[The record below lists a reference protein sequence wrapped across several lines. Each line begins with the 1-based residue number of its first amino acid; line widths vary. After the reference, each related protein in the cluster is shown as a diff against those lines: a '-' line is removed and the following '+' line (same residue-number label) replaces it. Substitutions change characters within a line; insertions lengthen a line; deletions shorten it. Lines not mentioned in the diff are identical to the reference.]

1 MLILKVREVTLQDT
15 LYQFKYNWDIEE
27 YNLDRAV
34 KVSKV
39 TSKQIYLDDSSGT
52 KLLRKGKFPLVDNV
66 GRDAWIDIV
75 MDIKWDKY
83 SPDKNWNIEY
93 NKEVKE
99 EKKIDRAVEQQL
111 DHINS
116 IFYSLSLED
125 KKTVLEK
132 LKDINQEGILWDLH

>member
-1 MLILKVREVTLQDT
+1 MKVREVAPQDV
-15 LYQFKYNWDIEE
+15 LYQFKYNWDTGK
-27 YNLDRAV
+27 YDLDKAV

-39 TSKQIYLDDSSGT
+39 TSKYIYLADDSGT
-52 KLLRKGKFPLVDNV
+52 RLFRKGKFPLLDNA
-66 GRDAWIDIV
+66 GSDAWINAVIGN
-75 MDIKWDKY
+75 MPDKY
-83 SPDKNWNIEY
+83 HPDKHWNIKY

-99 EKKIDRAVEQQL
+99 EKKVDRAVEQQL

-132 LKDINQEGILWDLH
+132 LKDIN